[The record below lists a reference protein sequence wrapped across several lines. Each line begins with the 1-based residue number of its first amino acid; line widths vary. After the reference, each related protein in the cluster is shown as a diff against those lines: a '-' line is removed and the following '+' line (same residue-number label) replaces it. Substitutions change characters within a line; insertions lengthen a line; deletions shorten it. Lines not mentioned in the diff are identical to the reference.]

1 MPPSSP
7 IAAIYQV
14 LQHVQAAAQAN
25 ANIFRKNEAATRA
38 ALIDPVLRALGW
50 DTANVQMVEPEKTLS
65 NELRIDYLLNDP
77 TGQPW
82 VVIEAKCL
90 DSSLDKYGYVG
101 KILGYALTLNV
112 HTVCITDG
120 ITWHLHTHLQH
131 GKSEPVVFSLL
142 ENDLL
147 PAANELI
154 RWLDAAQSGHGIPPI
169 VSLIEPVNEVIPSQ
183 LREKAEAQRIRIK
196 AFKEKPNSVSAHF
209 TDLTKLNSISI
220 QPGQKPKQL
229 RLPNGTIKPIAI
241 WKDILLEV
249 CHLVL
254 STNSNLVLPFP
265 DKAGKKRF
273 LFSFT
278 KPEGGSSTLTSYQGR
293 PAFILT
299 HYSAA
304 DCIANA
310 LYAAQQLLPSQ
321 QKTNLAVSF

>member
-1 MPPSSP
+1 MTPSSP

-14 LQHVQAAAQAN
+14 LQHIQAIAQTN

-90 DSSLDKYGYVG
+90 GSSLDKYGYVG

-142 ENDLL
+142 ETDLL

-154 RWLDAAQSGHGIPPI
+154 RWLDAAQARHGIPPI
-169 VSLIEPVNEVIPSQ
+169 GNLIESVTEVASSQ
-183 LREKAEAQRIRIK
+183 SGKNAEVQRIRIK
-196 AFKEKPNSVSAHF
+196 ALKEKSDSVSAYF
-209 TDLTKLNSISI
+209 TDLTQLNSTSI

-249 CHLVL
+249 CYLVL

-321 QKTNLAVSF
+321 RKTNMAVSF